1 MSASSS
7 LLQDTLSFLA
17 FLHTRDV
24 RPMGGRWLT
33 PSALRDLN
41 AGLIVHDS
49 LQPPARGRGGKR
61 GTVERDTDRLRF
73 IHFLCEAA
81 HLVTKTGLYLKP
93 TLRVPRWLAAS
104 PRDQLRTLF
113 DAAYP
118 AQPHRPHDELWRTYR
133 LPGCTLSSPT
143 LSLAPLFDILRRMAF
158 TERLR
163 LTTLLRLVPLPDD
176 PARSETPDAILRG
189 VLDQLAAFEVLIWRG
204 QSIVQLTDL
213 GAHLLNRPDALPSP
227 REAHRMLVPVLGEG
241 LGVRVEL
248 TGMKIDLPQPTFSQ
262 LYELANYAE
271 LISPNPV
278 RRAGVTRRY
287 RLDRDRIQRALQ
299 RGLTLDG
306 LLRFFETLLGD
317 ALPHQLHRQLRDW
330 AAQLDQLTIRRVALL
345 EVRDP
350 ATLTDLTRSHRVRE
364 SLGRALSPRAVII
377 RPSRLAPLVRQLKKR
392 GLAPRLYFSTTPS
405 INYRTTELTH
415 YDTPVI
421 AQLYYAA
428 LLNHQLA
435 DRLPA
440 PYRVDYSV
448 VLDLERQL
456 TPHDRDLAQSLATEA
471 AQILMNDGR
480 PSMAVAELATP
491 ALRPQRGAVQMS
503 TRSANGSKV

>member
-241 LGVRVEL
+241 LGVRVEPL
-248 TGMKIDLPQPTFSQ
+248 DHVAHMRPLWQARDLSLPQLGVIPID
-262 LYELANYAE
+262 ELEAGLDALQVDGE
-271 LISPNPV
+271 TV
-278 RRAGVTRRY
+278 RGHAARAG
-287 RLDRDRIQRALQ
+287 RLAAVGGDVGRDALDQHVAAHGDGQRDR
-299 RGLTLDG
+299 
-306 LLRFFETLLGD
+306 LLG
-317 ALPHQLHRQLRDW
+317 
-330 AAQLDQLTIRRVALL
+330 
-345 EVRDP
+345 
-350 ATLTDLTRSHRVRE
+350 
-364 SLGRALSPRAVII
+364 LGV
-377 RPSRLAPLVRQLKKR
+377 Q
-392 GLAPRLYFSTTPS
+392 
-405 INYRTTELTH
+405 
-415 YDTPVI
+415 
-421 AQLYYAA
+421 
-428 LLNHQLA
+428 
-435 DRLPA
+435 
-440 PYRVDYSV
+440 RVDGV
-448 VLDLERQL
+448 V
-456 TPHDRDLAQSLATEA
+456 
-471 AQILMNDGR
+471 
-480 PSMAVAELATP
+480 MADA
-491 ALRPQRGAVQMS
+491 
-503 TRSANGSKV
+503 